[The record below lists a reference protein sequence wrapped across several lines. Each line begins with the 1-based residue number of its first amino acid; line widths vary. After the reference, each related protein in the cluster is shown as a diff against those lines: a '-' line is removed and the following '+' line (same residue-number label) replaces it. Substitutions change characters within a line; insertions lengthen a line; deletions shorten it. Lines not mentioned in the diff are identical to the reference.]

1 MAVNNQMT
9 KTTENKGSINRRSFL
24 KRSWVWLGVIAGIEF
39 TALSVNML
47 LPGRKKKAGLSATTK
62 SAGFLENI
70 LPGTVTP
77 FKDGLFYLV
86 RMDDG
91 GLLALSLTCTH
102 LGCSIGFNA
111 EKDLF
116 VCPCHS
122 SVFDLTGNVLSPP
135 APRALDTYRVF
146 IEQGQVKIDTG
157 KKIKRKQFAPSDL
170 VYA

>member
-1 MAVNNQMT
+1 MKEEKKHKET
-9 KTTENKGSINRRSFL
+9 IDRRSFL
-24 KRSWVWLGVIAGIEF
+24 KRAWVWLGVIAGIEF
-39 TALSVNML
+39 TALSVNMF
-47 LPGRKKKAGLSATTK
+47 LPGRKNKTNLAATTK
-62 SAGFLENI
+62 NAGFLDNI
-70 LPGTVTP
+70 LPGSVTP

-86 RMDDG
+86 RLEDG

-102 LGCSIGFNA
+102 LGCSVGFNA

-146 IEQGQVKIDTG
+146 IEQGEVKVDTSR
-157 KKIKRKQFAPSDL
+157 KIKRTKFSKEDIF
-170 VYA
+170 YA

>member
-1 MAVNNQMT
+1 MKEDKKHKET
-9 KTTENKGSINRRSFL
+9 IDRRSFL
-24 KRSWVWLGVIAGIEF
+24 KRAWVWLGVIAGIEF
-39 TALSVNML
+39 TALSVNMF
-47 LPGRKKKAGLSATTK
+47 LPGRKNKANPAATTK
-62 SAGFLENI
+62 NAGFLDNI
-70 LPGTVTP
+70 LPGSVTP

-86 RMDDG
+86 RLEDG

-102 LGCSIGFNA
+102 LGCSVGFNA

-146 IEQGQVKIDTG
+146 VEQGEVKVDISR
-157 KKIKRKQFAPSDL
+157 KIKRTKFSEEDIF
-170 VYA
+170 YA